1 MKNVAKF
8 AALNTKI
15 RVLERELLTNNDY
28 LNLIG
33 LKSVEAGVN
42 YFLEETYYADLLKD
56 LKIKDLSSIEN
67 LFYNNLLEKYDKIT
81 SFLHIEYRKIFKKIF
96 MRYEVEHIK
105 KYLRKLN
112 QNKSVEDLYKN
123 FEKAKYSD
131 LDYKA
136 LSQVKDMETFVE
148 SLKGTSYY
156 KILYYHLSSEDRLF
170 YMEMS
175 LDIHYFN
182 RLNSEM
188 KKRFGQEKRNTILE
202 ILQKNS
208 DLLNIQW
215 IYRGKKYYDFSS
227 EELLNY
233 VLLTGYFFKYNDLK
247 SLCYAKTTQELV
259 NKLKE
264 SKYGFLF
271 NDEKNF
277 EFLMERNVERY
288 IYQLFKNLEKVSTLN
303 INKSIGYM
311 HKLEYE
317 MRDIF
322 TILESIK
329 YGLEIEDIKKR
340 LVREVRGG

>member
-15 RVLERELLTNNDY
+15 RVLERELLTNKDY

-33 LKSVEAGVN
+33 LNSVEACIN
-42 YFLEETYYADLLKD
+42 YFLEETYYSKLLED
-56 LKIKDLSSIEN
+56 LKAKDLSSVEN
-67 LFYNNLLEKYDKIT
+67 LFYKNLLVKYDKIT
-81 SFLHIEYRKIFKKIF
+81 SFLHIEYRKIFKAIF

-112 QNKSVEDLYKN
+112 QNKTVEMLYKN
-123 FEKAKYSD
+123 FENAKYSD
-131 LDYKA
+131 LDYKV
-136 LSQVKDMETFVE
+136 LSSAKTLEAFVE
-148 SLKGTSYY
+148 HLKGTDYY

-182 RLNSEM
+182 RLNNEM
-188 KKRFGQEKRNTILE
+188 KKKFGHQKRNTILE

-215 IYRGKKYYDFSS
+215 IYRGKKYYNFSS

-233 VLLTGYFFKYNDLK
+233 VLLTGYYFKYKDLK

-259 NKLKE
+259 NRLKD

-271 NDEKNF
+271 KDEENF

-288 IYQLFKNLEKVSTLN
+288 IYQLFKDLEKVSTLN

-322 TILESIK
+322 TIL
-329 YGLEIEDIKKR
+329 
-340 LVREVRGG
+340 